1 MYARRLALAFS
12 CLAWV
17 SLSGSSVAQSAP
29 PNDSCATPTAL
40 GGPGPYPVDTTFA
53 TTGTQGQSEA
63 LCLFFF
69 QTAIDKDVWFTYTPS
84 TSGTIR
90 LTTCGLLLPS
100 PFSGSD
106 SKIAV
111 YGGAG
116 CPAAGSAIACNDDD
130 GLCSAPGN
138 GFNSTV
144 DVTATCGVTY
154 TFQIGTYP
162 GVGADSL
169 VGQFSVSETGGTPC
183 NVPYVAFCAGDGTNG
198 ACPCGNEST
207 VGAGEG
213 CRNSSGSG
221 ARMSASGTPSV
232 SADTVALSLTNL
244 PIPPTVPSTVLYFQG
259 TTQTSAPFADGRLCV
274 GGSMVRLAIKPFG
287 GSTSS
292 YPSLFDQSLSVK
304 GLLPVG
310 GGTRF
315 YQAWYRDV
323 ALPCGTRSNLTNG
336 LAVFWTP

>member
-1 MYARRLALAFS
+1 MNARQLALALS

-40 GGPGPYPVDTTFA
+40 GGPGFYPLDATLA
-53 TTGTQGQSEA
+53 TTGTQGQLEP
-63 LCLFFF
+63 LCLFFA
-69 QTAIDKDVWFTYTPS
+69 QTAIAKDLWFTYTPS
-84 TSGTIR
+84 TNGTIR
-90 LTTCGLLLPS
+90 LTTCGLLLPPPIS
-100 PFSGSD
+100 IDD
-106 SKIAV
+106 SKLAV
-111 YGGAG
+111 YAGAG
-116 CPAAGSAIACNDDD
+116 CPSVGSAIACNDDD
-130 GLCSAPGN
+130 NLCSSPG

-144 DVTATCGVTY
+144 EFTGTCGVTY
-154 TFQIGTYP
+154 TFQIGKYP
-162 GVGADSL
+162 GAELGA
-169 VGQFSVSETGGTPC
+169 VAGQFSVSESGGTPC
-183 NVPYVAFCAGDGTNG
+183 NVSYVAYCVGDGTNG

-232 SADTVALSLTNL
+232 SADTVTLNLTNL
-244 PIPPTVPSTVLYFQG
+244 PIPPTIPSSVLYFQG

-292 YPSLFDQSLSVK
+292 YPSLFDLSLSVK

-323 ALPCGTRSNLTNG
+323 ALPCGTRSNLTNA